1 MKIQGSYISLFAWS
15 CIFFARLYEIFI
27 CIIKSLTSLKPEIQS
42 GEGVDTVISEL
53 AGDKKNCNPLV
64 KKENEN
70 DAGLPCC
77 S

>member
-1 MKIQGSYISLFAWS
+1 VPLSLILEIQEYRHKQAVL
-15 CIFFARLYEIFI
+15 
-27 CIIKSLTSLKPEIQS
+27 IKCLKPKIKS

-53 AGDKKNCNPLV
+53 AGEKKNCNPLV